1 MADATRRDADST
13 KEILASIKKIMSG
26 DEADLELQGVENQET
41 ATFSRSDRSV
51 VEELRSLIDEYTD
64 LPEELVRVVS
74 ELESEIQEERPGSA
88 HEPPPLKLK
97 ELTSS
102 TDLDES
108 ASDALISNSMRRFL
122 EKMSEDIGLPSF
134 DGDENGEGLD
144 NTLALLFK
152 IAAYRWLEKNLEPLV
167 RGLVQD
173 EIERLAKKL

>member
-13 KEILASIKKIMSG
+13 KEILASIKKIMSE
-26 DEADLELQGVENQET
+26 DEADVELQGVDNQET

-64 LPEELVRVVS
+64 LPEDLVQVVS
-74 ELESEIQEERPGSA
+74 DLESEIQGDGLGSKY
-88 HEPPPLKLK
+88 EPPLKLK

-102 TDLDES
+102 TDLDER
-108 ASDALISNSMRRFL
+108 ASDALISSSMRRFL

-134 DGDENGEGLD
+134 DGDEDGEELD
-144 NTLALLFK
+144 NNLALLFK

-167 RGLVQD
+167 RELVQT
-173 EIERLAKKL
+173 EIERLAKNL